1 MYMGYSYFEE
11 LTIGS
16 ASPES
21 ASAVQAVRDYLHD
34 LQHMTGIWELDLHRL
49 RLEADGEAAE
59 ITDLHASV
67 SDEHPTWNTAI
78 REFPGTIWSDD
89 APLMQLACKMACA
102 QRIRLLADYEVTADD
117 SVSYGTIFW
126 DEYFCA
132 HDTPTLRRDVC
143 YRCIFLDEIEDE
155 YYTLRYGPG
164 GMEAVPF
171 TSDNKDL
178 PAVSAWSAREFSIF
192 SPSTDRQIADD
203 LALEEAHIFN
213 ERYMMGEGHLSTSPD
228 GFLLSGPV
236 TVRADEMESL
246 FRDAETI
253 RQQLAPYADYAE
265 IDATFLPDRT
275 SGNEVFA
282 LVHVNKQDTFQVE
295 SVLL

>member
-11 LTIGS
+11 LTIDS
-16 ASPES
+16 VSPES
-21 ASAVQAVRDYLHD
+21 ASAVQAVHDYLHN
-34 LQHMTGIWELDLHRL
+34 LQHMTGIWALELHRL

-78 REFPGTIWSDD
+78 QEFPGTIWSDD
-89 APLMQLACKMACA
+89 APLMQLTRKMAGA
-102 QRIRLLADYEVTADD
+102 QRIRLLTDYEVTADD

-126 DEYFCA
+126 DEYFRA
-132 HDTPTLRRDVC
+132 HDTPALRRGVR
-143 YRCIFLDEIEDE
+143 YRCIFFDEIEDE
-155 YYTLRYGPG
+155 YYAWRYGLN
-164 GMEAVPF
+164 GMEAMPF
-171 TSDNKDL
+171 TADNKDL
-178 PAVSAWSAREFSIF
+178 PAVSAWSAREFSVF
-192 SPSTDRQIADD
+192 APSTDRQITDD
-203 LALEEAHIFN
+203 LALEQAHIFN
-213 ERYMMGEGHLSTSPD
+213 ERYMMGEGHLSASPD

-236 TVRADEMESL
+236 TVPADEMETL

-275 SGNEVFA
+275 SGSEVFA
-282 LVHVNKQDTFQVE
+282 LVHVSKQDTFQVE